1 MAKTRRN
8 RKSLIK
14 RITKKTLPVVN
25 KGLKSIGNTAK
36 NVAETSIPVIE
47 KGVSTIYGTM
57 ATGFDLGVKGANTVA
72 KGITNK
78 KRTRRQRVRKTRRR
92 RNH

>member
-25 KGLKSIGNTAK
+25 KGLKTIGKTAK
-36 NVAETSIPVIE
+36 NMAETSIPVIE
-47 KGVSTIYGTM
+47 KGVSSIYGTM

-78 KRTRRQRVRKTRRR
+78 KRTRRQRVRKTRHR
-92 RNH
+92 RNN